1 MSLYVK
7 QSSQRCQTRQHWT
20 GCLDTVG
27 ERVCM
32 LVTYSTLSTVI
43 EKLGACCNKSKRPGY
58 TSTLSAIIFCISLCF
73 AGFPVLFIV
82 VEQFQHYLI
91 KFLGTI
97 IDHPSETVAGLSNAP
112 AYIFKLW
119 TFYFELQ
126 TQSHV
131 SKNTKRFITV
141 HLTRNVTWWCTMYMH
156 VCST

>member
-32 LVTYSTLSTVI
+32 LVTDSTLSTVI

-97 IDHPSETVAGLSNAP
+97 IDHPSETVACRS
-112 AYIFKLW
+112 FK
-119 TFYFELQ
+119 
-126 TQSHV
+126 
-131 SKNTKRFITV
+131 
-141 HLTRNVTWWCTMYMH
+141 CTSLY
-156 VCST
+156 TGIQALNILL

>member
-32 LVTYSTLSTVI
+32 LVTDSTLSTVI

-97 IDHPSETVAGLSNAP
+97 IDHPSETVACRSFKCTCELIYSSFEHFTLSCRHRVMSVRILKGLLL
-112 AYIFKLW
+112 YI
-119 TFYFELQ
+119 
-126 TQSHV
+126 
-131 SKNTKRFITV
+131 
-141 HLTRNVTWWCTMYMH
+141 
-156 VCST
+156 